1 MVGHDKVVAMFDLEA
16 MRAWTQQ
23 LDKLVLYALNRQIP
37 DSFEQNAAE
46 MLDIEAV
53 LAQTTV
59 NREKTAVYN
68 LIAPGEHKVWL
79 DTLFGELCC
88 HVRVRLAVNP
98 QAPLL
103 LYHHGFA
110 EVPYTSTWQKLF
122 PKNNPFP
129 AHLVAV
135 QAPYHIEMNTAVKSI
150 FTSVQHILQTFAGS
164 LRIMELLQAVFE
176 ENDAAFTVASGLSW
190 GGITSILYAGVF
202 NTVRAVVP
210 MYASPDLAQLLW
222 DNAEMFGRDLP
233 LSQDELRR
241 YLDFTPYY
249 ERLEPQR
256 VFAVMGINDLFFR
269 KDHHAAVYSD
279 EALVM
284 TSSNHVGAVTQN
296 RILLRQTV
304 HAALDFSA
312 NNPLN
317 SDVMTAGEV

>member
-1 MVGHDKVVAMFDLEA
+1 MVVAMFNLVA

-23 LDKLVLYALNRQIP
+23 LDKLVLYVLNRQIP
-37 DSFEQNAAE
+37 DSFEQDVAE

-122 PKNNPFP
+122 PKGDPFP

-135 QAPYHIEMNTAVKSI
+135 QAPYHTEMNTAIKSV

-164 LRIMELLQAVFE
+164 LRIMELMQTIFE
-176 ENDAAFTVASGLSW
+176 ENEAAFTVASGLSW
-190 GGITSILYAGVF
+190 GGITSILYAGIF
-202 NTVRAVVP
+202 NAVRAVVP

-222 DNAEMFGRDLP
+222 DNAEMFGRELP
-233 LSQDELRR
+233 LSQEELRR

-249 ERLEPQR
+249 VRLEPKR
-256 VFAVMGINDLFFR
+256 VFAVMGVNDLFFR
-269 KDHHAAVYSD
+269 QAHHAAVYTD
-279 EALVM
+279 EALIM

-296 RILLRQTV
+296 RTLLYQNILD
-304 HAALDFSA
+304 ALDFA
-312 NNPLN
+312 TKTPLN
-317 SDVMTAGEV
+317 PVVTTAGAG